1 MIKTGK
7 EFAAAAEQSA
17 KNYNTLYVLGGLGS
31 PVKYARENTYIK
43 SLAFNQ
49 KSDRKAKMA
58 AASADTFCFDC
69 SGLVKSL
76 LWGWAGDA
84 SKENGGAVYGSNG
97 VPDINAD
104 NLIKASKEVSA
115 DFSKI
120 VPGEV
125 VWISGHIGIYIGNGL
140 VVECTHR
147 WNDGVQIT
155 AVHNIS
161 TKAGYNGRVWA
172 KHGKLPYLDYTEE
185 KPEVKP
191 VEKPVE
197 NVENSSTVAQ
207 ALDVLARAVINGDFG
222 NGAERKE
229 KLYRAV
235 QNRVNELL
243 K

>member
-1 MIKTGK
+1 MKTGK
-7 EFAAAAEQSA
+7 ELAAAAEKAA
-17 KNYNTLYVLGGLGS
+17 KNFNSLYVLGGLGS
-31 PVKYARENTYIK
+31 PAKFARQNSYIK

-49 KSDRKAKMA
+49 KADRKAKMA
-58 AASADTFCFDC
+58 AASSDTFCFDC

-76 LWGWAGDA
+76 LWGWAGDV
-84 SKENGGAVYGSNG
+84 SKEYGGAVYGSNG

-104 NLIKASKEVSA
+104 NLIKVSKDVST

-140 VVECTHR
+140 AVECTHR
-147 WNDGVQIT
+147 WDDGVQIT
-155 AVHNIS
+155 AVHNIG
-161 TKAGYNGRVWA
+161 TKTGYNGREWA

-185 KPEVKP
+185 PAAKP

-197 NVENSSTVAQ
+197 NVENTSTVNQ

-235 QNRVNELL
+235 QNRVNALL